1 MKTIILT
8 TLSLFSFA
16 FSALA
21 QAPANWN
28 INESYSHPAL
38 VISKTGSTYMSL
50 QDVPKGPIVNNTY
63 WVTLDS
69 MVKPNPSW
77 PET

>member
-16 FSALA
+16 LSALA

-38 VISKTGSTYMSL
+38 VISKPDLHT
-50 QDVPKGPIVNNTY
+50 
-63 WVTLDS
+63 
-69 MVKPNPSW
+69 
-77 PET
+77 